1 MSGITVTNPG
11 SGYTSAPQVVI
22 TGGGWRIITDPSA
35 PQDGALLDADEGLI
49 LVRANPAG
57 TLTYIEAINPNKK

>member
-1 MSGITVTNPG
+1 MTGITVTAAG

-22 TGGGWRIITDPSA
+22 TGGGWRITTDPSA
-35 PQDGALLDADEGLI
+35 PQDGATLDADEGII
-49 LVRANPAG
+49 LMRRNPAG